1 MSFTS
6 CHTAIIKR
14 PFSRTQ
20 YIRVTVTALAAITEQ
35 PDIVKQNISFAF
47 RANYTYG
54 LFM

>member
-1 MSFTS
+1 MSFMS

-14 PFSRTQ
+14 LFRRTQ
-20 YIRVTVTALAAITEQ
+20 YIIVTVTALAAITKKTG
-35 PDIVKQNISFAF
+35 IVKQNISFAF